1 MPTTAG
7 GKCFL
12 RRGFRYNL
20 RAVDTV
26 KIRLLVAYDGKN
38 YAGWQVQK
46 VGLGVQ
52 EKLEEVL
59 KRFFP
64 SNPRVHSSSRTDA
77 GVHAIGMV
85 AHVELPRA
93 ELKMTPGKLVLA
105 LNAYL
110 PEDIRVLKANRAP
123 AEFHARFD
131 ASGKQYRY
139 FVWNHAAMNPLLR
152 AQAWHVPQKLNVKAM
167 RAAAPLLLGKHD
179 FKSFAANRNY
189 EMETTV
195 RTLTR
200 CDVVRKGPLL
210 TFIIEGDGFL
220 YKMCRGVVGTLI
232 QIGRGKFVVADL
244 KKMLDARDRREAGMT
259 APAHGL
265 VLWRVFYRTRVK
277 PAKMVKSLNKEE
289 PRARRAG

>member
-1 MPTTAG
+1 M
-7 GKCFL
+7 
-12 RRGFRYNL
+12 
-20 RAVDTV
+20 DTV
-26 KIRLLVAYDGKN
+26 KIRLLVAYDGTH

-64 SNPRVHSSSRTDA
+64 AGTRVHSSSRTDA

-85 AHVELPRA
+85 AHFEVPRA
-93 ELKMTPGKLVLA
+93 QFKMTPSKLVLA

-110 PEDIRVLKANRAP
+110 PEDIRVLTARRAQ

-152 AQAWHVPQKLNVKAM
+152 VQVWHVPQKLDLKAM

-200 CDVVRKGPLL
+200 CDVLCKGPLL

-220 YKMCRGVVGTLI
+220 YKMCRGIVGTLV
-232 QIGRGKFVVADL
+232 QIGRGKFAVSDL
-244 KKMLDARDRREAGMT
+244 MKMLDARDRREAGMT

-265 VLWRVFYRTRVK
+265 VLWKVFYRKRGN
-277 PAKMVKSLNKEE
+277 AK
-289 PRARRAG
+289 

>member
-1 MPTTAG
+1 MG
-7 GKCFL
+7 
-12 RRGFRYNL
+12 
-20 RAVDTV
+20 AVDTV

-64 SNPRVHSSSRTDA
+64 SSPRVHSSSRTDA
-77 GVHAIGMV
+77 GVHAVGMV
-85 AHVELPRA
+85 AHIELPRA
-93 ELKMTPGKLVLA
+93 EFKMTPGKLVLA

-110 PEDIRVLKANRAP
+110 PEDIRVLTARRAP

-152 AQAWHVPQKLNVKAM
+152 TQAWHVPQKLDFKAI
-167 RAAAPLLLGKHD
+167 RAAAPLLSGKHD

-195 RTLTR
+195 RNLTR

-210 TFIIEGDGFL
+210 SFIIEGDGFL
-220 YKMCRGVVGTLI
+220 YKMCRGIVGTLI
-232 QIGRGKFVVADL
+232 QIGRGKFAVTDL

-265 VLWRVFYRTRVK
+265 VLWRVFYRKR
-277 PAKMVKSLNKEE
+277 AKSPEKVKSLSGEE
-289 PRARRAG
+289 PRAHRPG